1 MKQRI
6 EMPERDY
13 LQLLDCAME
22 QSFTAVM
29 ITTACLDFP
38 GPEILYVN
46 AAMTRMSG
54 YPKEALLGATPRIL
68 QGPRTD
74 RDMLHRLRVALAA
87 GEPFEASTVN
97 YRRDGTPYQVE
108 WHISP
113 VRDETGSLTHF
124 ISVQHDITRALE
136 DEKQIQL
143 LSSVLEVSSD
153 GVIMTDAVGN
163 IEYVNASFEDY
174 TGNDRETFIGQNLQ
188 ECQADYPSARFYR
201 NMEDALIRGEPF
213 RETFIDQN
221 RDGQRVHLQ
230 QTITP
235 IKNAQ
240 EDIIRYVAVG
250 KDITH
255 HIQHEKALKQLANT
269 DSLTGLVNRLCFD
282 RRLEKELER
291 TRRHARP
298 LSLIMLDIDHFKRIN
313 DTYGHDVGD
322 QVLVHFAGVLL
333 ENVRLTDL
341 CARWGGEEF
350 ALLVP
355 ETALKQAVSLAEK
368 LRLAIVDTA
377 FPMVRQ
383 ITVSIGVTEVCP
395 GDLVDHPIK
404 RADQALYRAKAKGR
418 NQVMVG

>member
-174 TGNDRETFIGQNLQ
+174 TGNDRGNSTALS
-188 ECQADYPSARFYR
+188 PS
-201 NMEDALIRGEPF
+201 I
-213 RETFIDQN
+213 
-221 RDGQRVHLQ
+221 
-230 QTITP
+230 
-235 IKNAQ
+235 
-240 EDIIRYVAVG
+240 
-250 KDITH
+250 
-255 HIQHEKALKQLANT
+255 
-269 DSLTGLVNRLCFD
+269 S
-282 RRLEKELER
+282 
-291 TRRHARP
+291 TRRSGRCPATASSPVDEASGLAHA
-298 LSLIMLDIDHFKRIN
+298 LGVAFGNCLD
-313 DTYGHDVGD
+313 
-322 QVLVHFAGVLL
+322 
-333 ENVRLTDL
+333 
-341 CARWGGEEF
+341 EF
-350 ALLVP
+350 
-355 ETALKQAVSLAEK
+355 
-368 LRLAIVDTA
+368 
-377 FPMVRQ
+377 
-383 ITVSIGVTEVCP
+383 
-395 GDLVDHPIK
+395 
-404 RADQALYRAKAKGR
+404 
-418 NQVMVG
+418 